1 MAIWLSLA
9 NQHQTIQPMVS
20 GVVDVSDPNHPTEV
34 YYGSPQDKTLDQML
48 LNLDL
53 IVYQGDKISVFP
65 SPLLGLGS
73 RIQIQRALP
82 VEVTDAK
89 KITIYRTWSKT
100 VGDLLT
106 EQNISLIDKDTV
118 DPSLETPL
126 SPDLKIKI
134 TRVAEFDTTLTETI
148 PFKVIK
154 KNDVNLEK
162 GQTRVETA
170 GVNGQREVTYHVR
183 RVDGEEISRKVIS
196 SKVIKEPQ
204 NQILIVGIG
213 PRLAQSGPYV
223 DIINAAAR
231 KYLIN
236 GTALMCLMLRESN
249 GHNTSIGYV
258 GDEPTY
264 YGLFQYTLGFWA
276 SASAAAGFGGAD
288 WTDPTAQIYTTAYEL
303 THGQGR
309 RWPPWSS
316 CSSR

>member
-1 MAIWLSLA
+1 
-9 NQHQTIQPMVS
+9 MVS
-20 GVVDVSDPNHPTEV
+20 GVVDISDPSHPAEV
-34 YYGSPQDKTLDQML
+34 YYGSPQDKTLDEML
-48 LNLDL
+48 ANLNLT
-53 IVYQGDKISVFP
+53 VYKEDKISVLP
-65 SPLLGLGS
+65 SPLLGIGS

-82 VEVTDAK
+82 VEVSDAK
-89 KITIYRTWSKT
+89 KVTVYRTWSKT
-100 VGDLLT
+100 VNELLA
-106 EQNISLIDKDTV
+106 EQNISLVDKDSV
-118 DPSLETPL
+118 EPALETSL

-148 PFKVIK
+148 DFKVIK

-170 GVNGQREVTYHVR
+170 GVNGQREVTYHIK
-183 RVDGEEISRKVIS
+183 RVDGEEVSRKVIS

-213 PRLAQSGPYV
+213 PKLARSGPYV

-249 GHNTSIGYV
+249 GHNTSVNPDG
-258 GDEPTY
+258 PY
-264 YGLFQYTLGFWA
+264 YGLFQYTEGFWA
-276 SASAAAGFGGAD
+276 AASAAAGFGGAD

>member
-1 MAIWLSLA
+1 
-9 NQHQTIQPMVS
+9 MVS
-20 GVVDVSDPNHPTEV
+20 GVVDVSDPSHPLET
-34 YYGSPQDKTLDQML
+34 YYGSPQDRSLDQML
-48 LNLDL
+48 FNLNVT
-53 IVYQGDKISVFP
+53 VYNEDKISVLP

-82 VEVTDAK
+82 IEVTDAK
-89 KITIYRTWSKT
+89 KVTVYRTWSKT
-100 VGDLLT
+100 VSDLLT
-106 EQNISLIDKDTV
+106 EQNIGLIDKDSV
-118 DPSLETPL
+118 EPSLESPL

-134 TRVAEFDTTLTETI
+134 TRVAEFDTTLAETI
-148 PFKVIK
+148 NFKVIK
-154 KNDVNLEK
+154 RNDVNLEK

-170 GVNGQREVTYHVR
+170 GVNGQREVTYHIR
-183 RVDGEEISRKVIS
+183 RVDGEEVSRKVIS
-196 SKVIKEPQ
+196 SRVIKEAQ

-213 PRLAQSGPYV
+213 PKLAHSGPYV

-249 GHNTSIGYV
+249 GHNTSVNPDG
-258 GDEPTY
+258 PY
-264 YGLFQYTLGFWA
+264 YGLFQYTEGFWA
-276 SASAAAGFGGAD
+276 AASSAAGFGGAD

-316 CSSR
+316 CANK